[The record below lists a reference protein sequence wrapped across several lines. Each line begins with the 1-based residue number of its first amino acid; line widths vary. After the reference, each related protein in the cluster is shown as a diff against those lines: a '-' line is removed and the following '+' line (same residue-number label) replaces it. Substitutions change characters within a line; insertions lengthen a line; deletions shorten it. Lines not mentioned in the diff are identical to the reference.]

1 MQILFYF
8 LLSQLVTMWYT
19 VTEVSIQE
27 AGKMSD
33 KLKNSVLL
41 AILFIT
47 VVCCAFLFYRVND
60 LEQRV
65 DRMSESIVETDRAK
79 RLQELFDRL
88 AQTGQ
93 KTETQGEPEQIADV
107 QDGIGH
113 KVYLTFDDGPSV
125 YTDEILDIL
134 AEYDVKATFFVVGKE
149 DEKSQAAIRRIV
161 DEGHTLGMH
170 SYSHKYMELYESLDS
185 FKEDFEKQQ
194 NYLEELTGVK
204 CKYYRFPGGS
214 SNTVSKQDMRF
225 FAYYLDSQDVV
236 FYDWNVDSGDAAN
249 RHISID
255 LLVQNS
261 TATIPRWKTSVVLMH
276 DAADKRAT
284 VDALPKI
291 IETIQAMEDT
301 ELLPITED
309 TVPVQ
314 HLHR

>member
-1 MQILFYF
+1 MYGFGAMIKQLKENPKTIVFTEGSDPRIL
-8 LLSQLVTMWYT
+8 
-19 VTEVSIQE
+19 E
-27 AGKMSD
+27 AASR
-33 KLKNSVLL
+33 LL
-41 AILFIT
+41 ASN
-47 VVCCAFLFYRVND
+47 FLSPV
-60 LEQRV
+60 L
-65 DRMSESIVETDRAK
+65 
-79 RLQELFDRL
+79 
-88 AQTGQ
+88 
-93 KTETQGEPEQIADV
+93 
-107 QDGIGH
+107 
-113 KVYLTFDDGPSV
+113 
-125 YTDEILDIL
+125 
-134 AEYDVKATFFVVGKE
+134 VGKE
-149 DEKSQAAIRRIV
+149 DEKSQAAIKRIV

-291 IETIQAMEDT
+291 IEMIQAMEDT